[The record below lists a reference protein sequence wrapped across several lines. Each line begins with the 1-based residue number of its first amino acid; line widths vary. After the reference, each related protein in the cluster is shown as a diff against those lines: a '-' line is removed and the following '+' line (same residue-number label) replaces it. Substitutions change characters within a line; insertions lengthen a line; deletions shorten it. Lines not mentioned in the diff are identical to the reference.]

1 MDIRKIKI
9 TDLKEYGNN
18 PVIHSKEQ
26 INKLAEIIKQY
37 GFRQPIVID
46 KDYIIV
52 AGHGRLQAVKKLGYR
67 EIDCVVAD
75 DLSEEEIRAYRLAD
89 NKIKELSS
97 WDEDLLKI
105 ELLNLENISP
115 EILGFEDS
123 ELKLLRETEL
133 KEINEAKLKIDE
145 DYIPEEVKNP
155 VIKRGDLI
163 ELGNHRILCG
173 DSFSKENLNRLLKG
187 IIVNAV
193 VTDPPY
199 GMNLDTDFST
209 MGSGKKYKKI
219 LNDDKYFNCGIF
231 LKYFK
236 EIEEQFWFG
245 ANYYIKEIE
254 GGSWLVWDKRTDFES
269 ESMNIAKA
277 DYSLSEFEL
286 CWSKV
291 KHRQRIARFFWFGF
305 SGTQLE
311 PEKGTGGIVGTNQS
325 IKRIHANQK
334 PVRLYNWI
342 YDNFLKEEHKNIW
355 DGFLGSGSSLIAAE
369 ISGKNM
375 YGIEYEE
382 EYCQMI
388 IERYLHFTGENEII
402 INGQNINW
410 SEYKEG

>member
-1 MDIRKIKI
+1 MEVRKIKI
-9 TDLKEYGNN
+9 EEIKEYENN

-26 INKLAEIIKQY
+26 INKLAQIIEKY

-46 KDYIIV
+46 KNFIIV
-52 AGHGRLQAVKKLGYR
+52 AGHGRLQAVKKLGYK

-75 DLSEEEIRAYRLAD
+75 DLSKEEIKAYRLAD

-97 WDEDLLKI
+97 WNEDLLKI
-105 ELLNLENISP
+105 ELLDLESMNL
-115 EILGFEDS
+115 EILGFNNEDLNF
-123 ELKLLRETEL
+123 LKETEIE
-133 KEINEAKLKIDE
+133 EIREAKIRTDE
-145 DYIPEEVKNP
+145 DYIPEEIKNL

-163 ELGNHRILCG
+163 ELGKHRILCV
-173 DSFSKENLNRLLKG
+173 DSFNEDNLNRLLEG
-187 IIVNAV
+187 IGVNV
-193 VTDPPY
+193 IVTDPPY
-199 GMNLDTDFST
+199 GMNLDTDFSP
-209 MGSGKKYKKI
+209 MKSGKKYKKI

-291 KHRQRIARFFWFGF
+291 KHRQRIARVMWFGYN
-305 SGTQLE
+305 GTQYE
-311 PEKGTGGIVGTNQS
+311 PEKGENGIISSNRG

-334 PVRLYNWI
+334 PVRLYTWMF
-342 YDNFLKEEHKNIW
+342 DNYLKGEHKNIW

-375 YGIEYEE
+375 YGLEYEE

-388 IERYLHFTGENEII
+388 IERYLNFTKDEEII

-410 SEYKEG
+410 LEYKEG

>member
-1 MDIRKIKI
+1 MEVRKIKI
-9 TDLKEYGNN
+9 EEIKEYENN

-26 INKLAEIIKQY
+26 INKLAQIIEKY

-46 KDYIIV
+46 KNFIIV
-52 AGHGRLQAVKKLGYR
+52 AGHGRLQAVKKLGYK

-75 DLSEEEIRAYRLAD
+75 DLSKEEIKAYRLAD

-97 WDEDLLKI
+97 WNEDLLKI
-105 ELLNLENISP
+105 ELLDLESMNL
-115 EILGFEDS
+115 EILGFNNED
-123 ELKLLRETEL
+123 LNFL
-133 KEINEAKLKIDE
+133 KEIEIEEIREAKIRTDE
-145 DYIPEEVKNP
+145 DYIPEEIKNL

-163 ELGNHRILCG
+163 ELGKHRILCG
-173 DSFSKENLNRLLKG
+173 DSFNEDNLNRLLEG
-187 IIVNAV
+187 IGVNV
-193 VTDPPY
+193 IVTDPPY

-311 PEKGTGGIVGTNQS
+311 PEKGTGGIVGMNQS

-334 PVRLYNWI
+334 PVRLYNWM
-342 YDNFLKEEHKNIW
+342 YENFLKEEHKNIW

-375 YGIEYEE
+375 YGLEYEE

-388 IERYLHFTGENEII
+388 IERYLNFTKDEEII

-410 SEYKEG
+410 LEYKEG